1 MKKVTK
7 KKKENIIKDVRN
19 TFGLTKEIDGS
30 IIKSKRNPFKPK
42 KEKKAIIIDIG
53 NLFEKEEEYYYK
65 YVREGNSSSNN

>member
-53 NLFEKEEEYYYK
+53 NLFE
-65 YVREGNSSSNN
+65 